1 MRRKKMGL
9 KSVIGIPLIYNDE
22 AIGVLKI
29 GTKKSANY
37 LNNYI
42 RIFQR
47 LEVFIGS
54 ELNRKK
60 EKILVIYLMQF
71 RYHLRF
77 RFSRRFLKINKSGC
91 DLIGFSEE
99 NILYHNF
106 DEFVH
111 PDDKEIFNDQVT
123 DLEKRKV
130 HSNLKIAML
139 RVMVILFGLV
149 GIVTQP

>member
-1 MRRKKMGL
+1 VQLKVPLSEYFSGL
-9 KSVIGIPLIYNDE
+9 KYLLVLNSTEKLEND
-22 AIGVLKI
+22 L
-29 GTKKSANY
+29 S
-37 LNNYI
+37 L
-42 RIFQR
+42 
-47 LEVFIGS
+47 
-54 ELNRKK
+54 
-60 EKILVIYLMQF
+60 YLMQF

-123 DLEKRKV
+123 DLEKRESTFKFENRYV
-130 HSNLKIAML
+130 TSDGDT
-139 RVMVILFGLV
+139 FGLV

>member
-1 MRRKKMGL
+1 MTIALNLLQIKSLRLSNNLWSGGVQLLWSDDKQSDGFYKRCGEKNEL

-60 EKILVIYLMQF
+60 A
-71 RYHLRF
+71 
-77 RFSRRFLKINKSGC
+77 
-91 DLIGFSEE
+91 
-99 NILYHNF
+99 
-106 DEFVH
+106 
-111 PDDKEIFNDQVT
+111 
-123 DLEKRKV
+123 RK
-130 HSNLKIAML
+130 
-139 RVMVILFGLV
+139 
-149 GIVTQP
+149 

>member
-1 MRRKKMGL
+1 MRRKK
-9 KSVIGIPLIYNDE
+9 KIKIRYWHPLIYNDE

-47 LEVFIGS
+47 LEVFMV
-54 ELNRKK
+54 LNST
-60 EKILVIYLMQF
+60 EKSSKMILVIYLMQF

-139 RVMVILFGLV
+139 
-149 GIVTQP
+149 Q

>member
-1 MRRKKMGL
+1 MRRKIGL

-54 ELNRKK
+54 ELNRKSSK
-60 EKILVIYLMQF
+60 MILVIYLMQF
-71 RYHLRF
+71 QISF
-77 RFSRRFLKINKSGC
+77 AF
-91 DLIGFSEE
+91 
-99 NILYHNF
+99 
-106 DEFVH
+106 
-111 PDDKEIFNDQVT
+111 
-123 DLEKRKV
+123 
-130 HSNLKIAML
+130 
-139 RVMVILFGLV
+139 
-149 GIVTQP
+149 